1 MLAPEASFVIR
12 TLRVTTPARFGMLV
26 GAVLAAV
33 LAVTSFGSARAEDAG
48 EGEARRSARVF
59 GQALT
64 SGQASLLRAI
74 LPTGGKVHVA
84 VPKIVP
90 EEGWFTGSQVE
101 ALLADFLSQGS
112 VRSFEVLRLE
122 SDGKTN
128 ALARGRAV
136 LTDRQGRPQRLGIHL
151 AFQPEDERWV
161 LREIK
166 ETLE

>member
-1 MLAPEASFVIR
+1 MSRFARSSGRAVRVALRRGLAGVLLFAGLFAAGTGR
-12 TLRVTTPARFGMLV
+12 
-26 GAVLAAV
+26 GA
-33 LAVTSFGSARAEDAG
+33 TGED
-48 EGEARRSARVF
+48 EARRSARLF

-64 SGQASLLRAI
+64 SGQASLLRPI
-74 LPTGGKVHVA
+74 LPATGKIHLA
-84 VPKIVP
+84 VSRLVP
-90 EEGWFTGSQVE
+90 EEGYFGASQVE

-136 LTDRQGRPQRLGIHL
+136 LTDRQGRPVRLGIHL
-151 AFQPEDERWV
+151 AFQTEDDRWV
-161 LREIK
+161 VREIK

>member
-1 MLAPEASFVIR
+1 MIPAPAFPRRPGTRRMAS
-12 TLRVTTPARFGMLV
+12 RVAVSCVAL
-26 GAVLAAV
+26 VLAA
-33 LAVTSFGSARAEDAG
+33 AFAAAAPGQDA
-48 EGEARRSARVF
+48 ARRSARLF

-64 SGQASLLRAI
+64 SGQASLLRSI
-74 LPTGGKVHVA
+74 LPAGGKIHLAVA
-84 VPKIVP
+84 RLVP
-90 EEGWFTGSQVE
+90 EEGYFAASQVE

-112 VRSFEVLRLE
+112 VRSFELLRLE

-136 LTDRQGRPQRLGIHL
+136 VVDRQGRPARLGIHL
-151 AFQPEDERWV
+151 AFQCEEDRWV

>member
-1 MLAPEASFVIR
+1 VALRRGPASVFLLAS
-12 TLRVTTPARFGMLV
+12 L
-26 GAVLAAV
+26 LAAGSL
-33 LAVTSFGSARAEDAG
+33 LAATSEDD
-48 EGEARRSARVF
+48 ARRSARLF

-64 SGQASLLRAI
+64 TGQASLLRPI
-74 LPTGGKVHVA
+74 LPASGKVHLA
-84 VPKIVP
+84 VSRLVP
-90 EEGWFTGSQVE
+90 EEGYFAASQVE

-136 LTDRQGRPQRLGIHL
+136 LTDRQGRPVRLGIHL
-151 AFQPEDERWV
+151 AFQTEDDHWV
-161 LREIK
+161 VREIK

>member
-1 MLAPEASFVIR
+1 VSRAVWILMHL
-12 TLRVTTPARFGMLV
+12 ARFALGRALV
-26 GAVLAAV
+26 AALLVAPLLAAPSSR
-33 LAVTSFGSARAEDAG
+33 AATGEEEARKSARL
-48 EGEARRSARVF
+48 F

-64 SGQASLLRAI
+64 TGQASLLRSI
-74 LPTGGKVHVA
+74 LPVDGKIHLA
-84 VPKIVP
+84 VNRLVP
-90 EEGWFTGSQVE
+90 EEGYFGASQVE
-101 ALLADFLSQGS
+101 ALLGDFLSQGS

-136 LTDRQGRPQRLGIHL
+136 LTDRQGRPARLGIHL
-151 AFQPEDERWV
+151 SFQIEDDHWV

>member
-1 MLAPEASFVIR
+1 VIP
-12 TLRVTTPARFGMLV
+12 TPRATSPLPCRARI
-26 GAVLAAV
+26 ACVLALLVA
-33 LAVTSFGSARAEDAG
+33 LAAAASTPNRAEDAG
-48 EGEARRSARVF
+48 EAEARRSARVF

-64 SGQASLLRAI
+64 SGQASLLRTI
-74 LPTGGKVHVA
+74 LPTGGKVHLV
-84 VPKIVP
+84 VPRIVP
-90 EEGWFTGSQVE
+90 EEGWFTASQIE
-101 ALLADFLSQGS
+101 ALLADFLTQGS

-136 LTDRQGRPQRLGIHL
+136 ATDRQGRPLRLGIHL
-151 AFQPEDERWV
+151 AFEPEDDRWI